1 MCSFRPPVLCEPLA
15 ARESSSLVLSANEHR
30 IKDAHGAGKPAT
42 MPANS
47 YDFGPEYDQI
57 KPTARRF
64 GVSKSIIQQL
74 VSAGK
79 IESFLLRRHSDSRN
93 GVRLIR
99 QSSVRA
105 FFEKQAAEYAKAKA
119 AG

>member
-1 MCSFRPPVLCEPLA
+1 
-15 ARESSSLVLSANEHR
+15 
-30 IKDAHGAGKPAT
+30 

-119 AG
+119 AGELPVVAEKGREVRRANLARRRAEKEPAKPGV